1 MRGGWHPAV
10 QRRNGHAEVLGHVLG
25 RHPAGQQLL
34 GRLDLAVGHLRLAA
48 AFAAELLGDFQP
60 GAGALDGQ
68 LALHF
73 GKARHDVEEEPP
85 GWCAGVD
92 GVGEA
97 PELDTVLV
105 QIADQIDQLLDRPA
119 QPVELPDDQS
129 IAFAQ
134 HFERLGQ
141 ARPVC
146 PRATHLV
153 LEDLFTSGLAG
164 VRLENGKYPTLSLF
178 FKQAYAVALMPIQSG
193 PCDRRLIH
201 FMK

>member
-105 QIADQIDQLLDRPA
+105 QLADQIDQLLDRPA
-119 QPVELPDDQS
+119 QPVELQTTKVSPSRS
-129 IAFAQ
+129 ISSVLAKPG
-134 HFERLGQ
+134 RS
-141 ARPVC
+141 ARVP
-146 PRATHLV
+146 
-153 LEDLFTSGLAG
+153 
-164 VRLENGKYPTLSLF
+164 LSLSSKTF
-178 FKQAYAVALMPIQSG
+178 YIRPCSRLRVAAP
-193 PCDRRLIH
+193 R
-201 FMK
+201 F